1 MGSPLPTRY
10 RGNTTCRSEGLE
22 HRPIPPIAAIVAL
35 AGTAKRMLIRSTSR
49 RRQWS
54 PVGTGQGSTDMVTV
68 LIDVLLAFWV
78 LAFGAM
84 AVVPLI
90 LGGKRRDQPIAAVA
104 TKPALVED
112 QVLSI
117 LSSRP
122 LPAGRLSPIVD
133 RLPSHPPAE
142 QRRAA

>member
-1 MGSPLPTRY
+1 
-10 RGNTTCRSEGLE
+10 
-22 HRPIPPIAAIVAL
+22 
-35 AGTAKRMLIRSTSR
+35 
-49 RRQWS
+49 
-54 PVGTGQGSTDMVTV
+54 MVTV
-68 LIDVLLAFWV
+68 LIDVLLAFWI

-112 QVLSI
+112 QVLNI
-117 LSSRP
+117 LPSRP

-133 RLPSHPPAE
+133 RLPSRPAAE